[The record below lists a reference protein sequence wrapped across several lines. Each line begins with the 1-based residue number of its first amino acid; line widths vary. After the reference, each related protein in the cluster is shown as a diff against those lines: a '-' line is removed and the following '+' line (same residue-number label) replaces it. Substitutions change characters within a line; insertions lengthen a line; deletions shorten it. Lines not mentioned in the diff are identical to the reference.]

1 MIPFQPRKLV
11 MALAAV
17 LPSVAAVSA
26 FAQEATAPVVASSAP
41 ATTAP
46 ATPGTPAESAASAE
60 STKAAAATNVRNL
73 SETRVTAKRLD
84 AARNGLSPDTGS
96 SVYKFDTDD
105 IARLP
110 MGDATPLNQVLLQAP
125 GVVQDSYGQL
135 HVRGDHSN
143 LQYRINGVI
152 VPEPISGFGQMLDTR
167 FANQINVLTGALPAQ
182 YGYRT
187 AGIVDITTKGAS
199 TDEDGEP
206 KAFGGEIG
214 TVLGSNATHEV
225 NAQIQ
230 GTKDRFSYYLSGVF
244 TENNLGIENPTG
256 NRNATHDHTTQNKSF
271 GMLSYLLDNDSRV
284 SFMFGTSNSRFQIP
298 TRTGLAPKFTLGGVV
313 PPASEALNANQR
325 EKTDF
330 QILTYQQ
337 KVSPK
342 LDYQVSLFRRA
353 SRIDYM
359 PDPIGDLVYNGVA
372 ADITRRNEAY
382 GAQGDASYKLND
394 KHTLR
399 AGVFVQRERYVADN
413 TASVFAADSTGAQ
426 TSTTPFTI
434 VDNHSGSG
442 TTMGVYLQDEWKP
455 TDKLTVN
462 YGARYDRV
470 NTIVSEQQLSP
481 RLGLTYDLTPRTRVH
496 AGYARYFTPPPTE
509 KFDTT
514 SVQAFAGTT
523 NALPSDANTAVKSER
538 SNYFDVGVSH
548 QLTPHLTLGLDAY
561 YRDVRHLQDEGQF
574 GNALLYSAFNY
585 ERGRIYGLEG
595 SANYRNGNFGA
606 YLNLA
611 VSRAQG
617 KGIETGQFNFDA
629 DRLAY
634 INNHWVNLDHDQR
647 LTASA
652 GVSYRYSGTTYTSDV
667 LFGTG
672 LRNGFANTDHLPAY
686 WQMNVGA
693 ARDFN
698 LPTLGKFK
706 TRLTVLNIFDRSYQ
720 LRDGTGI
727 GVGAPQFAPRRTF
740 LLSVSKPF

>member
-11 MALAAV
+11 TALAAV
-17 LPSVAAVSA
+17 LPSIASVSA
-26 FAQEATAPVVASSAP
+26 LAQEAATPASP
-41 ATTAP
+41 P
-46 ATPGTPAESAASAE
+46 ATPTTMAPAAQP
-60 STKAAAATNVRNL
+60 KPAATNVRDL

-84 AARNGLSPDTGS
+84 AARNALSPDTGS

-110 MGDATPLNQVLLQAP
+110 LGDATPLNQVLLQAP

-143 LQYRINGVI
+143 LQYRINGVV

-244 TENNLGIENPTG
+244 AENNLGIENPTG

-284 SFMFGTSNSRFQIP
+284 SFMFGTSNGRFQIP
-298 TRTGLAPKFTLGGVV
+298 TRPGLTPQFTLDGAA

-342 LDYQVSLFRRA
+342 LDYQVSVFRRA

-382 GAQGDASYKLND
+382 GVQGDASYKLTD

-413 TASVFAADSTGAQ
+413 TASVFAADSSGAQ

-434 VDNHSGSG
+434 VDNHSGNG
-442 TTMGVYLQDEWKP
+442 TTLGVYLQDEWKP

-481 RLGLTYDLTPRTRVH
+481 RLGVTYDLTPRTRVH

-538 SNYFDVGVSH
+538 SNYFDLGVSH

-617 KGIETGQFNFDA
+617 KGIETGQFNFGA
-629 DRLAY
+629 DELAY

-672 LRNGFANTDHLPAY
+672 LRNGFANTEHLPAY

>member
-11 MALAAV
+11 TALAAV
-17 LPSVAAVSA
+17 LPSIASVSA
-26 FAQEATAPVVASSAP
+26 LAQEAATPASP
-41 ATTAP
+41 P
-46 ATPGTPAESAASAE
+46 ATPTTMAPAAQP
-60 STKAAAATNVRNL
+60 KPAATNVRDL

-84 AARNGLSPDTGS
+84 AARNALSPDTGS

-110 MGDATPLNQVLLQAP
+110 LGDATPLNQVLLQAP

-244 TENNLGIENPTG
+244 AENNLGIENPTG

-284 SFMFGTSNSRFQIP
+284 SFMFGTSNGRFQIP
-298 TRTGLAPKFTLGGVV
+298 TRPGLTPQFTLDGAV

-342 LDYQVSLFRRA
+342 LDYQVSVFRRA

-372 ADITRRNEAY
+372 ANIMRRNEAY
-382 GAQGDASYKLND
+382 GVQGDASYKLTD

-413 TASVFAADSTGAQ
+413 TASVFAADSSGAQ

-538 SNYFDVGVSH
+538 SNYFDLGVSH

-617 KGIETGQFNFDA
+617 KGIETGQFNFGA
-629 DRLAY
+629 DELAY

-672 LRNGFANTDHLPAY
+672 LRNGFANTEHLPAY

>member
-1 MIPFQPRKLV
+1 MIPFQPAKLV

-17 LPSVAAVSA
+17 LPPFAAASA
-26 FAQEATAPVVASSAP
+26 FAQEAAAP
-41 ATTAP
+41 AANA
-46 ATPGTPAESAASAE
+46 ATPAGS
-60 STKAAAATNVRNL
+60 VRDL
-73 SETRVTAKRLD
+73 SETRVSAKRLD
-84 AARNGLSPDTGS
+84 AARNALSPDTGS

-110 MGDATPLNQVLLQAP
+110 LGDATPLNQVLLQAP

-152 VPEPISGFGQMLDTR
+152 IPEPISGFGQMLDTR

-187 AGIVDITTKGAS
+187 AGIVDITTKGAAS
-199 TDEDGEP
+199 DEDGEP

-225 NAQIQ
+225 HAQIQ

-244 TENNLGIENPTG
+244 LENNLGIENPTG

-284 SFMFGTSNSRFQIP
+284 SFMFGTSNGRFQIP
-298 TRTGLAPKFTLGGVV
+298 TRPGLAPQFTLDGAV

-337 KVSPK
+337 KVSSK
-342 LDYQVSLFRRA
+342 LDYQVSVFRRA

-372 ADITRRNEAY
+372 ANITRRNEAY
-382 GAQGDASYKLND
+382 GVQGDASYKLGD

-399 AGVFVQRERYVADN
+399 FGVFAQRERYVADN
-413 TASVFAADSTGAQ
+413 TASVFPADDTGAQ

-462 YGARYDRV
+462 YGARYDHV

-514 SVQAFAGTT
+514 SVKAFSGTT

-538 SNYFDVGVSH
+538 SNYFDIGVSH
-548 QLTPHLTLGLDAY
+548 QVTPHLTLGLDAY

-574 GNALLYSAFNY
+574 GNALLYSAFNF

-606 YLNLA
+606 YLNVA

-629 DRLAY
+629 EELAY

-652 GVSYRYSGTTYTSDV
+652 GVSYLYAGTTYMTDV

-672 LRNGFANTDHLPAY
+672 LRNGFANTDRLPAY

-698 LPTLGKFK
+698 LPMLGKFK
-706 TRLTVLNIFDRSYQ
+706 TRLTVLNVFDRSYQ

>member
-1 MIPFQPRKLV
+1 M
-11 MALAAV
+11 
-17 LPSVAAVSA
+17 
-26 FAQEATAPVVASSAP
+26 
-41 ATTAP
+41 
-46 ATPGTPAESAASAE
+46 
-60 STKAAAATNVRNL
+60 
-73 SETRVTAKRLD
+73 
-84 AARNGLSPDTGS
+84 
-96 SVYKFDTDD
+96 
-105 IARLP
+105 
-110 MGDATPLNQVLLQAP
+110 
-125 GVVQDSYGQL
+125 VQDSYGQL

-244 TENNLGIENPTG
+244 AENNLGIENPTG

-284 SFMFGTSNSRFQIP
+284 SFMFGTSNGRFQIP
-298 TRTGLAPKFTLGGVV
+298 TRPGLTPQFTLDGAV

-342 LDYQVSLFRRA
+342 LDYQVSVFRRA

-372 ADITRRNEAY
+372 ADVTRRNEAY
-382 GAQGDASYKLND
+382 GVQGDASYKLTD

-413 TASVFAADSTGAQ
+413 TASVFAADSSGAQ

-434 VDNHSGSG
+434 VDNHSGNG
-442 TTMGVYLQDEWKP
+442 TTLGVYLQDEWKP

-538 SNYFDVGVSH
+538 SNYFDLGVSH
-548 QLTPHLTLGLDAY
+548 QLTSHLTLGLDAY

-617 KGIETGQFNFDA
+617 KGIETGQFNFGA
-629 DRLAY
+629 DELAY

-672 LRNGFANTDHLPAY
+672 LRNGFANTEHLPAY

>member
-26 FAQEATAPVVASSAP
+26 FAQEATTP
-41 ATTAP
+41 ATTTTSPAP
-46 ATPGTPAESAASAE
+46 
-60 STKAAAATNVRNL
+60 ATNVRDL

-110 MGDATPLNQVLLQAP
+110 LGDATPLNQVLLQAP

-152 VPEPISGFGQMLDTR
+152 IPEPISGFGQMLDTR

-187 AGIVDITTKGAS
+187 AGVVDITTKGAAS
-199 TDEDGEP
+199 DEDGEP
-206 KAFGGEIG
+206 KAISGEIG

-230 GTKDRFSYYLSGVF
+230 GQKDRFSYYLSGVF
-244 TENNLGIENPTG
+244 AENNLGIENPTG

-298 TRTGLAPKFTLGGVV
+298 TRPGLQPQFTLDGAV

-342 LDYQVSLFRRA
+342 LDYQVSVFRRA
-353 SRIDYM
+353 SRIDYT

-382 GAQGDASYKLND
+382 GLQGDASYKLTD

-399 AGVFVQRERYVADN
+399 AGVFVQRERFVADN
-413 TASVFAADSTGAQ
+413 TSSVFPADSTGAQ
-426 TSTTPFTI
+426 TSGTPFTI
-434 VDNHSGSG
+434 VDNHSGNG
-442 TTMGVYLQDEWKP
+442 TTLGVYLQDEWKP

-462 YGARYDRV
+462 YGARYDHV

-481 RLGLTYDLTPRTRVH
+481 RLGVTYDLTPRTRVH

-538 SNYFDVGVSH
+538 SNYFDLGVSH

-606 YLNLA
+606 YLNMA

-617 KGIETGQFNFDA
+617 KGIETGQFNFGA
-629 DRLAY
+629 DELAY
-634 INNHWVNLDHDQR
+634 INSHWVNLDHDQR

-652 GVSYRYSGTTYTSDV
+652 GVSYKYWGTTWMADA

-672 LRNGFANTDHLPAY
+672 LRNGFANTNHLPAY
-686 WQMNVGA
+686 WQANLGA

-698 LPTLGKFK
+698 VPMLGKFK

>member
-17 LPSVAAVSA
+17 LPSVASVSA
-26 FAQEATAPVVASSAP
+26 LAQEATTPAPTP

-46 ATPGTPAESAASAE
+46 AAQAKP
-60 STKAAAATNVRNL
+60 AAANVRDL

-84 AARNGLSPDTGS
+84 AARNALSPDTGS

-110 MGDATPLNQVLLQAP
+110 LGDATPLNQVLLQAP

-244 TENNLGIENPTG
+244 AENNLGIENPTG

-284 SFMFGTSNSRFQIP
+284 SFMFGTSNGRFQIP
-298 TRTGLAPKFTLGGVV
+298 TRPGLTPQFTLDGAV

-342 LDYQVSLFRRA
+342 LDYQVSVFRRA

-382 GAQGDASYKLND
+382 GVQGDASYKLTD

-413 TASVFAADSTGAQ
+413 TASVFAADGSGAQ

-481 RLGLTYDLTPRTRVH
+481 RLGVTYDLTPRTRVH

-538 SNYFDVGVSH
+538 SNYFDLGVSH

-629 DRLAY
+629 GELAY

-652 GVSYRYSGTTYTSDV
+652 GVSYRYAGTTYTSDV

-672 LRNGFANTDHLPAY
+672 LRNGFANTEHLPAY

>member
-17 LPSVAAVSA
+17 LPSVASVSA
-26 FAQEATAPVVASSAP
+26 LAQEATPP
-41 ATTAP
+41 AATPSTPTTTAP
-46 ATPGTPAESAASAE
+46 AT
-60 STKAAAATNVRNL
+60 NVRDL

-84 AARNGLSPDTGS
+84 AARNALSPDTGS

-110 MGDATPLNQVLLQAP
+110 LGDATPLNQVLLQAP

-199 TDEDGEP
+199 ADEDGEP

-244 TENNLGIENPTG
+244 LENNLGIENPTG

-284 SFMFGTSNSRFQIP
+284 SFMFGTSNGRFQIP
-298 TRTGLAPKFTLGGVV
+298 TRPGLTPQFTLDGAV

-342 LDYQVSLFRRA
+342 LDYQVSVFRRA

-382 GAQGDASYKLND
+382 GLQGDASYKLTD

-399 AGVFVQRERYVADN
+399 AGVFVQRERYVANN
-413 TASVFAADSTGAQ
+413 TASVFAADDSGAQ

-442 TTMGVYLQDEWKP
+442 TTLGVYLQDEWKP

-538 SNYFDVGVSH
+538 SNYFDLGISH
-548 QLTPHLTLGLDAY
+548 QLTSHLTLGLDAY

-629 DRLAY
+629 DELAY

-672 LRNGFANTDHLPAY
+672 LRNGFANTEHLPAY

>member
-11 MALAAV
+11 TALAAV
-17 LPSVAAVSA
+17 LPSIASVSA
-26 FAQEATAPVVASSAP
+26 LAQEAATPASP
-41 ATTAP
+41 P
-46 ATPGTPAESAASAE
+46 ATPTTMAPAAQP
-60 STKAAAATNVRNL
+60 KPAATNVRDL

-84 AARNGLSPDTGS
+84 AARNALSPDTGS

-110 MGDATPLNQVLLQAP
+110 LGDATPLNQVLLQAP

-244 TENNLGIENPTG
+244 AENNLGIENPTG

-284 SFMFGTSNSRFQIP
+284 SFMFGTSNGRFQIP
-298 TRTGLAPKFTLGGVV
+298 TRPGLTPQFTLDGAV

-342 LDYQVSLFRRA
+342 LDYQVSVFRRA

-372 ADITRRNEAY
+372 ADITRRNEAH
-382 GAQGDASYKLND
+382 GVQGDASYKLTD

-413 TASVFAADSTGAQ
+413 TASVFAADSSGAQ

-538 SNYFDVGVSH
+538 SNYFDLGVSH

-617 KGIETGQFNFDA
+617 KGIETGQFNFGA
-629 DRLAY
+629 DELAY

-672 LRNGFANTDHLPAY
+672 LRNGFANTEHLPAY

>member
-17 LPSVAAVSA
+17 LPSVASVSA
-26 FAQEATAPVVASSAP
+26 LAQEATPPAATPSAP

-46 ATPGTPAESAASAE
+46 AT
-60 STKAAAATNVRNL
+60 NVRDL

-84 AARNGLSPDTGS
+84 AARNALSPDTGS

-105 IARLP
+105 IARMPL
-110 MGDATPLNQVLLQAP
+110 GDATPLNQVLLQAP

-244 TENNLGIENPTG
+244 AENNLGIENPTG

-284 SFMFGTSNSRFQIP
+284 SFMFGTSNGRFQIP
-298 TRTGLAPKFTLGGVV
+298 TRPGLTPQFTLDGAV

-342 LDYQVSLFRRA
+342 LDYQVSVFRRA

-382 GAQGDASYKLND
+382 GVQGDASYKLTD
-394 KHTLR
+394 RHTLR

-413 TASVFAADSTGAQ
+413 TASVFAADSSGAQ
-426 TSTTPFTI
+426 TSTTPFAI

-481 RLGLTYDLTPRTRVH
+481 RLGVTYDLTPRTRVH

-538 SNYFDVGVSH
+538 SNYFDLGVSH

-629 DRLAY
+629 EELAY

-672 LRNGFANTDHLPAY
+672 LRNGFANTEHLPAY

>member
-11 MALAAV
+11 MVLAAV
-17 LPSVAAVSA
+17 LPSVASVSA
-26 FAQEATAPVVASSAP
+26 LAQQATTPASTSATP
-41 ATTAP
+41 TTTAP
-46 ATPGTPAESAASAE
+46 AAQPKP
-60 STKAAAATNVRNL
+60 AATNVRDL

-84 AARNGLSPDTGS
+84 AARNALSPDTGS

-110 MGDATPLNQVLLQAP
+110 LGDATPLNQVLLQAP

-244 TENNLGIENPTG
+244 AENNLGIENPTG

-284 SFMFGTSNSRFQIP
+284 SFMFGTSNGRFQIP
-298 TRTGLAPKFTLGGVV
+298 TRPGLTPQFTLDGAV
-313 PPASEALNANQR
+313 PSASEALNANQR

-342 LDYQVSLFRRA
+342 LDYQVSVFRRA

-382 GAQGDASYKLND
+382 GVQGDASYRLTD

-538 SNYFDVGVSH
+538 SNYFDLGVSH

-629 DRLAY
+629 DELAY

-672 LRNGFANTDHLPAY
+672 LRNGFANTEHLPAY

>member
-11 MALAAV
+11 TALAAV
-17 LPSVAAVSA
+17 LPSIASVSA
-26 FAQEATAPVVASSAP
+26 LAQEAATPASTPATPATMAP
-41 ATTAP
+41 ATQP
-46 ATPGTPAESAASAE
+46 KP
-60 STKAAAATNVRNL
+60 AATNVRDL

-84 AARNGLSPDTGS
+84 AARNALSPDTGS

-105 IARLP
+105 IARMPL
-110 MGDATPLNQVLLQAP
+110 GDATPLNQVLLQAP

-244 TENNLGIENPTG
+244 AENNLGIENPTG

-284 SFMFGTSNSRFQIP
+284 SFMFGTSNGRFQIP
-298 TRTGLAPKFTLGGVV
+298 TRPGLTPQFTLDGAV

-342 LDYQVSLFRRA
+342 LDYQVSVFRRA

-382 GAQGDASYKLND
+382 GVQGDASYKLTD

-413 TASVFAADSTGAQ
+413 TASVFAADSSGAQ

-538 SNYFDVGVSH
+538 SNYFDLGVSH

-617 KGIETGQFNFDA
+617 KGIETGQFNFGA
-629 DRLAY
+629 DELAY

-672 LRNGFANTDHLPAY
+672 LRNGFANTEHLPAY

>member
-11 MALAAV
+11 TALAAV
-17 LPSVAAVSA
+17 LPSIASVSA
-26 FAQEATAPVVASSAP
+26 LAQEAATPASP
-41 ATTAP
+41 P
-46 ATPGTPAESAASAE
+46 ATPTTMAPAAQP
-60 STKAAAATNVRNL
+60 KPAATNVRDL

-84 AARNGLSPDTGS
+84 AARNALSPDTGS

-110 MGDATPLNQVLLQAP
+110 LGDATPLNQVLLQAP

-244 TENNLGIENPTG
+244 AENNLGIENPTG

-284 SFMFGTSNSRFQIP
+284 SFMFGTSNGRFQIP
-298 TRTGLAPKFTLGGVV
+298 TRPGLTPQFTLDGAV

-342 LDYQVSLFRRA
+342 LDYQVSVFRRA

-382 GAQGDASYKLND
+382 GVQGDASYKLTD

-413 TASVFAADSTGAQ
+413 TANVFAADSSGAQ

-434 VDNHSGSG
+434 VDNHSGNG
-442 TTMGVYLQDEWKP
+442 TTLGVYLQDEWKP

-481 RLGLTYDLTPRTRVH
+481 RLGVTYDLTSRTRVH

-538 SNYFDVGVSH
+538 SNYFDLGVSH

-617 KGIETGQFNFDA
+617 KGIETGQFNFGA
-629 DRLAY
+629 DELAY

-672 LRNGFANTDHLPAY
+672 LRNGFANTEHLPAY

>member
-17 LPSVAAVSA
+17 LPSIASVSA
-26 FAQEATAPVVASSAP
+26 LAQEATTP

-46 ATPGTPAESAASAE
+46 AAQPKP
-60 STKAAAATNVRNL
+60 AATNVRDL

-84 AARNGLSPDTGS
+84 AARNALSPDTGS

-110 MGDATPLNQVLLQAP
+110 LGDATPLNQVLLQAP

-244 TENNLGIENPTG
+244 LENNLGIENPTG

-284 SFMFGTSNSRFQIP
+284 SFMFGTSNGRFQIP
-298 TRTGLAPKFTLGGVV
+298 TRPGLTPKFTLDGAV
-313 PPASEALNANQR
+313 PRASEALNANQR

-342 LDYQVSLFRRA
+342 LDYQVSVFRRV

-359 PDPIGDLVYNGVA
+359 PDPIGDLVYNGLA
-372 ADITRRNEAY
+372 ADIMRRNEAY
-382 GAQGDASYKLND
+382 GLQGDASYKLTD

-399 AGVFVQRERYVADN
+399 AGVFVQRERYVANN
-413 TASVFAADSTGAQ
+413 TASVFSADDSGAQ

-455 TDKLTVN
+455 TEKLTVN

-538 SNYFDVGVSH
+538 SNYFDLGISH

-629 DRLAY
+629 EELAY

-672 LRNGFANTDHLPAY
+672 LRNGFANTEHLPAY

>member
-11 MALAAV
+11 VALAAV

-26 FAQEATAPVVASSAP
+26 FAQEAAAPTNA
-41 ATTAP
+41 ATSTSTSTAP
-46 ATPGTPAESAASAE
+46 AT
-60 STKAAAATNVRNL
+60 NVRDL

-110 MGDATPLNQVLLQAP
+110 LGDATPLNQVLLQAP
-125 GVVQDSYGQL
+125 GVAQDSFGQL
-135 HVRGDHSN
+135 HVRGDHAN

-187 AGIVDITTKGAS
+187 AGIVDITTKGAAS
-199 TDEDGEP
+199 DEEGEP
-206 KAFGGEIG
+206 KAVSGEIG

-225 NAQIQ
+225 NLQLQ
-230 GTKDRFSYYLSGVF
+230 GQKDRFSYYLSGVF
-244 TENNLGIENPTG
+244 AENNLGIENPTG

-271 GMLSYLLDNDSRV
+271 GMLSYLLNNDSRV
-284 SFMFGTSNSRFQIP
+284 SFMFGTSNGRFQIP
-298 TRTGLAPKFTLGGVV
+298 TRPGLQPQFTLDGAV

-382 GAQGDASYKLND
+382 GLQGDASYKLND

-399 AGVFVQRERYVADN
+399 AGVFVQRERFVADN
-413 TASVFAADSTGAQ
+413 TSSVFPADGTGAQ
-426 TSTTPFTI
+426 TSGTPFTI

-442 TTMGVYLQDEWKP
+442 TTLGVYLQDEWKP
-455 TDKLTVN
+455 TDKLTIN
-462 YGARYDRV
+462 YGARYDHV
-470 NTIVSEQQLSP
+470 NTVVSEQQLSP
-481 RLGLTYDLTPRTRVH
+481 RLGLTYDLTSRTRVH
-496 AGYARYFTPPPTE
+496 AGYARYFTPPATE
-509 KFDTT
+509 KFDET
-514 SVQAFAGTT
+514 SVAAFLGTT

-538 SNYFDVGVSH
+538 SNYFDLGVSH

-574 GNALLYSAFNY
+574 GNALLFSTFNY
-585 ERGRIYGLEG
+585 QRGRIYGLEG
-595 SANYRNGNFGA
+595 SANYREGNFGA
-606 YLNLA
+606 YLNVGVA
-611 VSRAQG
+611 RAQG
-617 KGIETGQFNFDA
+617 KGIETGQFHFGD
-629 DRLAY
+629 DEIAY
-634 INNHWVNLDHDQR
+634 INSHWVNLDHDQT

-652 GVSYRYSGTTYTSDV
+652 GVSYKYSGTTYMADA
-667 LFGTG
+667 LFGSG
-672 LRNGFANTDHLPAY
+672 LRSGFANTDHLSSY
-686 WQMNVGA
+686 WQLNLGA
-693 ARDFN
+693 AHDFN
-698 LPTLGKFK
+698 LPMVGKFK
-706 TRLTVLNIFDRSYQ
+706 TRLSVLNVFDRSYE

>member
-17 LPSVAAVSA
+17 LPSVASVSA
-26 FAQEATAPVVASSAP
+26 LAQEATPPAATPSTP

-46 ATPGTPAESAASAE
+46 AT
-60 STKAAAATNVRNL
+60 NVRDL

-84 AARNGLSPDTGS
+84 AARNALSPDTGS

-110 MGDATPLNQVLLQAP
+110 LGDATPLNQVLLQAP

-199 TDEDGEP
+199 ADEDGEP

-244 TENNLGIENPTG
+244 LENNLGIENPTG

-284 SFMFGTSNSRFQIP
+284 SFMFGTSNGRFQIP
-298 TRTGLAPKFTLGGVV
+298 TRPGLTPQFTLDGAV

-342 LDYQVSLFRRA
+342 LDYQVSVFRRA

-382 GAQGDASYKLND
+382 GLQGDASYKLTD

-399 AGVFVQRERYVADN
+399 AGVFVQRERYVANN
-413 TASVFAADSTGAQ
+413 TSSVFAADDSGAQ

-442 TTMGVYLQDEWKP
+442 TTLGVYLQDEWKP

-509 KFDTT
+509 KFDST

-538 SNYFDVGVSH
+538 SNYFDLGISH

-617 KGIETGQFNFDA
+617 KGIETGQFNFGA
-629 DRLAY
+629 DELAY

-672 LRNGFANTDHLPAY
+672 LRNGFVNSDHLPAY

-698 LPTLGKFK
+698 VPTLGKFK

>member
-1 MIPFQPRKLV
+1 MIPFQPVKLV

-17 LPSVAAVSA
+17 LPPFAAASA
-26 FAQEATAPVVASSAP
+26 FAQEAASP
-41 ATTAP
+41 AANA
-46 ATPGTPAESAASAE
+46 ATPAGS
-60 STKAAAATNVRNL
+60 VRDL
-73 SETRVTAKRLD
+73 SETRVSAKRLD
-84 AARNGLSPDTGS
+84 AARNALSPDTGS

-110 MGDATPLNQVLLQAP
+110 LGDATPLNQVLLQAP

-152 VPEPISGFGQMLDTR
+152 IPEPISGFGQMLDTR

-187 AGIVDITTKGAS
+187 AGIVDITTKGAAS
-199 TDEDGEP
+199 DEDGEP

-244 TENNLGIENPTG
+244 LENNLGIENPTG

-284 SFMFGTSNSRFQIP
+284 SFMFGTSNGRFQIP
-298 TRTGLAPKFTLGGVV
+298 TRPGLAPQFTLDGAV

-337 KVSPK
+337 KVSSK
-342 LDYQVSLFRRA
+342 LDYQVSVFRRA

-372 ADITRRNEAY
+372 ANITRRNEAY
-382 GAQGDASYKLND
+382 GVQGDASYKLGD

-399 AGVFVQRERYVADN
+399 FGVFAQRERYVADN
-413 TASVFAADSTGAQ
+413 TASVFPADDTGAQ

-462 YGARYDRV
+462 YGARYDHV

-538 SNYFDVGVSH
+538 SNYFDIGVSH
-548 QLTPHLTLGLDAY
+548 QVTPHLTLGLDAY

-574 GNALLYSAFNY
+574 GNALLYSAFNF
-585 ERGRIYGLEG
+585 ERGRIYGVEG

-606 YLNLA
+606 YLNVA

-629 DRLAY
+629 EELAY

-652 GVSYRYSGTTYTSDV
+652 GVSYLYAGTTYMTDV

-672 LRNGFANTDHLPAY
+672 LRNGFANTDRLPAY

-698 LPTLGKFK
+698 LPMLGKFK
-706 TRLTVLNIFDRSYQ
+706 TRLTVLNVFDRSYQ

>member
-26 FAQEATAPVVASSAP
+26 FAQEAATPAPAPAAP

-46 ATPGTPAESAASAE
+46 ASQAKPAAP
-60 STKAAAATNVRNL
+60 NVRDL

-96 SVYKFDTDD
+96 SVYKFDTED

-199 TDEDGEP
+199 TNEDGEP

-284 SFMFGTSNSRFQIP
+284 SFMFGSSNGRFQIP
-298 TRTGLAPKFTLGGVV
+298 TRPGLEPKFTLGGVV

-342 LDYQVSLFRRA
+342 LDYQVSLFRRS

-359 PDPIGDLVYNGVA
+359 PDPVGDLVYNGVA

-382 GAQGDASYKLND
+382 GVQGDASYKLND

-399 AGVFVQRERYVADN
+399 AGVFAQRERYVANN
-413 TASVFAADSTGAQ
+413 TASVFAADDTGAQ

-462 YGARYDRV
+462 YGARYDHV

-538 SNYFDVGVSH
+538 SNYFDLGVSH

-585 ERGRIYGLEG
+585 QRGRIYGLEG

-606 YLNLA
+606 YLNVA

-617 KGIETGQFNFDA
+617 KGIETGQFNFGA
-629 DRLAY
+629 DELAY
-634 INNHWVNLDHDQR
+634 INSHWVNLDHDQR

-652 GVSYRYSGTTYTSDV
+652 GASYLYSGTTYTTDV

>member
-17 LPSVAAVSA
+17 LPSVASVSA
-26 FAQEATAPVVASSAP
+26 LAQEATPPAATPSTP

-46 ATPGTPAESAASAE
+46 AT
-60 STKAAAATNVRNL
+60 NVRDL

-84 AARNGLSPDTGS
+84 AARNALSPDTGS

-110 MGDATPLNQVLLQAP
+110 LGDATPLNQVLLQAP

-199 TDEDGEP
+199 ADEDGEP

-244 TENNLGIENPTG
+244 LENNLGIENPTG

-284 SFMFGTSNSRFQIP
+284 SFMFGTSNGRFQIP
-298 TRTGLAPKFTLGGVV
+298 TRPGLTPQFTLDGAVA
-313 PPASEALNANQR
+313 PASEALNANQR

-342 LDYQVSLFRRA
+342 LDYQVSVFRRA

-382 GAQGDASYKLND
+382 GLQGDASYKLTD

-399 AGVFVQRERYVADN
+399 AGVFVQRERYVANN
-413 TASVFAADSTGAQ
+413 TSSVFAADDSGAQ

-442 TTMGVYLQDEWKP
+442 TTLGVYLQDEWKP

-538 SNYFDVGVSH
+538 SNYFDLGISH
-548 QLTPHLTLGLDAY
+548 QLTPRLTLSLDAY

-629 DRLAY
+629 DELAY

-652 GVSYRYSGTTYTSDV
+652 GVSYRYAGTTYTSDV

-672 LRNGFANTDHLPAY
+672 LRNGFANTEHLPAY

-698 LPTLGKFK
+698 VPTLGKFK

>member
-1 MIPFQPRKLV
+1 MIPFQPVKLV

-17 LPSVAAVSA
+17 LPPFAAASA
-26 FAQEATAPVVASSAP
+26 FAQEAASP
-41 ATTAP
+41 AANA
-46 ATPGTPAESAASAE
+46 ATPAANAATPAGS
-60 STKAAAATNVRNL
+60 VRDL
-73 SETRVTAKRLD
+73 SETRVSAKRLD
-84 AARNGLSPDTGS
+84 AARNALSPDTGS

-110 MGDATPLNQVLLQAP
+110 LGDATPLNQVLLQAP

-152 VPEPISGFGQMLDTR
+152 IPEPISGFGQMLDTR

-187 AGIVDITTKGAS
+187 AGIVDITTKGAAS
-199 TDEDGEP
+199 DEDGEP

-244 TENNLGIENPTG
+244 LENNLGIENPTG

-284 SFMFGTSNSRFQIP
+284 SFMFGTSNGRFQIP
-298 TRTGLAPKFTLGGVV
+298 TRPGLAPQFTLDGAV

-337 KVSPK
+337 KVSSR
-342 LDYQVSLFRRA
+342 LDYQVSVFRRA

-372 ADITRRNEAY
+372 ANITRRNEAY
-382 GAQGDASYKLND
+382 GVQGDASYKLGD

-399 AGVFVQRERYVADN
+399 FGVFAQRERYVADN
-413 TASVFAADSTGAQ
+413 TASVFPADDTGAQ

-462 YGARYDRV
+462 YGARYDHV

-538 SNYFDVGVSH
+538 SNYFDIGVSH
-548 QLTPHLTLGLDAY
+548 QVTPHLTLGLDAY

-574 GNALLYSAFNY
+574 GNALLYSAFNF
-585 ERGRIYGLEG
+585 ERGRIYGVEG

-606 YLNLA
+606 YLNVA

-629 DRLAY
+629 EELAY

-652 GVSYRYSGTTYTSDV
+652 GVSYLYAGTTYMTDV

-672 LRNGFANTDHLPAY
+672 LRNGFANTDRLPAY

-698 LPTLGKFK
+698 LPMLGKFK
-706 TRLTVLNIFDRSYQ
+706 TRLTVLNVFDRSYQ

>member
-1 MIPFQPRKLV
+1 MIPFQPAKLV
-11 MALAAV
+11 VALAAV
-17 LPSVAAVSA
+17 LPSFASVSA
-26 FAQEATAPVVASSAP
+26 LAQEATAQTPPAKSPATNAAP
-41 ATTAP
+41 ATSAAP
-46 ATPGTPAESAASAE
+46 ATPAP
-60 STKAAAATNVRNL
+60 ATNVRDL

-110 MGDATPLNQVLLQAP
+110 LGDATPLNQVLLQAP
-125 GVVQDSYGQL
+125 GVVQDSFGAL

-199 TDEDGEP
+199 ADEDGEP

-225 NAQIQ
+225 NAQIH

-244 TENNLGIENPTG
+244 AENNLGIENPTG

-284 SFMFGTSNSRFQIP
+284 SFMFGSSNSRFQIP
-298 TRTGLAPKFTLGGVV
+298 TRPGLDPQFTLDGVV

-342 LDYQVSLFRRA
+342 LDYQVSVFRRA
-353 SRIDYM
+353 SRIDYT
-359 PDPIGDLVYNGVA
+359 PDPVGDLVYNGVA
-372 ADITRRNEAY
+372 ADLTRRNEAY
-382 GAQGDASYKLND
+382 GLQGDASYKLND

-399 AGVFVQRERYVADN
+399 AGVFVQRERFGTDN
-413 TASVFAADSTGAQ
+413 TSSVFPADDTGAQ
-426 TSTTPFTI
+426 TSGTPFTV
-434 VDNHSGSG
+434 VDNHSDTG

-455 TDKLTVN
+455 TDKLTIN
-462 YGARYDRV
+462 YGARYDHV

-481 RLGLTYDLTPRTRVH
+481 RVGLTYDLTPRTRVH

-509 KFDTT
+509 KFDST
-514 SVQAFAGTT
+514 SVASFLGTT

-538 SNYFDVGVSH
+538 SNYFDLGVSH
-548 QLTPHLTLGLDAY
+548 QLTPHLTVGLDAY

-606 YLNLA
+606 YLNVA

-629 DRLAY
+629 DELAY
-634 INNHWVNLDHDQR
+634 TNSHWVNLDHDQR

-652 GVSYRYSGTTYTSDV
+652 GVSYKYWGTTWMADA
-667 LFGTG
+667 LFGSG
-672 LRNGFANTDHLPAY
+672 LRSGFANSDHLAAY
-686 WQMNVGA
+686 WQMNLGA
-693 ARDFN
+693 ARDFS
-698 LPTLGKFK
+698 LPMLGKFK
-706 TRLTVLNIFDRSYQ
+706 TRLTVLNIFDRSYE

>member
-17 LPSVAAVSA
+17 LPSVASVSA
-26 FAQEATAPVVASSAP
+26 LAQQATTPAPTPATP

-46 ATPGTPAESAASAE
+46 AAQAKP
-60 STKAAAATNVRNL
+60 AAANVRDL

-84 AARNGLSPDTGS
+84 AARNALSPDTGS

-105 IARLP
+105 IARMPL
-110 MGDATPLNQVLLQAP
+110 GDATPLNQVLLQAP

-244 TENNLGIENPTG
+244 AENNLGIENPTG

-284 SFMFGTSNSRFQIP
+284 SFMFGTSNGRFQIP
-298 TRTGLAPKFTLGGVV
+298 TRPGLTPQFTLDGAV

-342 LDYQVSLFRRA
+342 LDYQVSVFRRA

-382 GAQGDASYKLND
+382 GVQGDASYKLTD

-413 TASVFAADSTGAQ
+413 TASVFAADSSGAQ

-538 SNYFDVGVSH
+538 SNYFDLGVSH

-629 DRLAY
+629 DELAY

-652 GVSYRYSGTTYTSDV
+652 GVSYRYAGTTYTSDV

-672 LRNGFANTDHLPAY
+672 LRNGFANTEHLPAY

>member
-11 MALAAV
+11 TALAAV
-17 LPSVAAVSA
+17 LPSIASVSA
-26 FAQEATAPVVASSAP
+26 LAQEAATPASP
-41 ATTAP
+41 P
-46 ATPGTPAESAASAE
+46 ATPTTMAPAAQP
-60 STKAAAATNVRNL
+60 KPAATNVRDL

-84 AARNGLSPDTGS
+84 AARNALSPDTGS

-110 MGDATPLNQVLLQAP
+110 LGDATPLNQVLLQAP

-244 TENNLGIENPTG
+244 AENNLGIENPTG

-284 SFMFGTSNSRFQIP
+284 SFMFGTSNGRFQIP
-298 TRTGLAPKFTLGGVV
+298 TRPGLTPQFTLDGAV

-342 LDYQVSLFRRA
+342 LDYQVSVFRRA

-382 GAQGDASYKLND
+382 GVQGDASYKLTD

-413 TASVFAADSTGAQ
+413 TANVFAADSSGAQ

-434 VDNHSGSG
+434 VDNHSGNG
-442 TTMGVYLQDEWKP
+442 TTLGVYLQDEWKP

-481 RLGLTYDLTPRTRVH
+481 RLGVTYDLTPRTRVH

-538 SNYFDVGVSH
+538 SNYFDLGVSH
-548 QLTPHLTLGLDAY
+548 QLTSHLTLGLDAY

-617 KGIETGQFNFDA
+617 KGIETGQFNFGA
-629 DRLAY
+629 DELAY

-672 LRNGFANTDHLPAY
+672 LRNGFANTEHLPAY

>member
-17 LPSVAAVSA
+17 LPSVASVSA
-26 FAQEATAPVVASSAP
+26 LAQEATPPAATPSTT

-46 ATPGTPAESAASAE
+46 AT
-60 STKAAAATNVRNL
+60 NVRDL

-84 AARNGLSPDTGS
+84 AARNALSPDTGS

-110 MGDATPLNQVLLQAP
+110 LGDATPLNQVLLQAP

-199 TDEDGEP
+199 ADEDGEP

-244 TENNLGIENPTG
+244 LENNLGIENPTG

-284 SFMFGTSNSRFQIP
+284 SFMFGTSNGRFQIP
-298 TRTGLAPKFTLGGVV
+298 TRPGLTPQFTLDGAV

-342 LDYQVSLFRRA
+342 LDYQVSVFRRA

-382 GAQGDASYKLND
+382 GLQGDASYKLTD

-399 AGVFVQRERYVADN
+399 AGVFVQRERYVANN
-413 TASVFAADSTGAQ
+413 TASVFAADDSGAQ

-442 TTMGVYLQDEWKP
+442 TTLGVYLQDEWKP

-538 SNYFDVGVSH
+538 SNYFDLGISH

-617 KGIETGQFNFDA
+617 KGIETGQFNFGA
-629 DRLAY
+629 DELAY

>member
-17 LPSVAAVSA
+17 LPSVASVSA
-26 FAQEATAPVVASSAP
+26 LAQEATAPASTAPTP

-46 ATPGTPAESAASAE
+46 AAQPKPAA
-60 STKAAAATNVRNL
+60 TTNVRDL
-73 SETRVTAKRLD
+73 SETRVSAKRLD
-84 AARNGLSPDTGS
+84 AARNALSPDTGS

-110 MGDATPLNQVLLQAP
+110 LGDATPLNQVLLQAP

-244 TENNLGIENPTG
+244 AENNLGIENPTG

-284 SFMFGTSNSRFQIP
+284 SFMFGTSNGRFQIP
-298 TRTGLAPKFTLGGVV
+298 TRPGLTPQFTLDGAV

-342 LDYQVSLFRRA
+342 LDYQVSVFRRA

-372 ADITRRNEAY
+372 ADIMRRNEAY
-382 GAQGDASYKLND
+382 GVQGDASYKLTD

-399 AGVFVQRERYVADN
+399 AGVFVQRERYVAN
-413 TASVFAADSTGAQ
+413 NSASVFAADDSGAQ

-538 SNYFDVGVSH
+538 SNYFDLGISH

-629 DRLAY
+629 DELAY

-652 GVSYRYSGTTYTSDV
+652 GMSYRYSGTTYTSDV

-672 LRNGFANTDHLPAY
+672 LRNGFANTEHLPAY

-698 LPTLGKFK
+698 LPMLGKFK

-740 LLSVSKPF
+740 LLSLSKPF

>member
-17 LPSVAAVSA
+17 LPSVASVSA
-26 FAQEATAPVVASSAP
+26 LAQEATPPAATPSTP

-46 ATPGTPAESAASAE
+46 AT
-60 STKAAAATNVRNL
+60 NVRDL

-84 AARNGLSPDTGS
+84 AARNALSPDTGS

-110 MGDATPLNQVLLQAP
+110 LGDATPLNQVLLQAP

-199 TDEDGEP
+199 ADEDGEP

-244 TENNLGIENPTG
+244 LENNLGIENPTG

-284 SFMFGTSNSRFQIP
+284 SFMFGTSNGRFQIP
-298 TRTGLAPKFTLGGVV
+298 TRPGLTPQFTLDGAV

-342 LDYQVSLFRRA
+342 LDYQVSVFRRV

-382 GAQGDASYKLND
+382 GLQGDASYKLTD

-399 AGVFVQRERYVADN
+399 AGVFVQRERYVANN
-413 TASVFAADSTGAQ
+413 TSSVFAADDSGAQ

-442 TTMGVYLQDEWKP
+442 TTLGVYLQDEWKP

-538 SNYFDVGVSH
+538 SNYFDLGISH

-629 DRLAY
+629 DELAY

-652 GVSYRYSGTTYTSDV
+652 GVSYRYAGTTYTSDV

-672 LRNGFANTDHLPAY
+672 LRNGFANTEHLPAY

>member
-17 LPSVAAVSA
+17 LPSVTAVSA
-26 FAQEATAPVVASSAP
+26 FAQEAAAP
-41 ATTAP
+41 AATSTTSPAP
-46 ATPGTPAESAASAE
+46 
-60 STKAAAATNVRNL
+60 ATNVRDL

-152 VPEPISGFGQMLDTR
+152 IPEPISGFGQMLDTR

-187 AGIVDITTKGAS
+187 AGVVDITTKGAAS
-199 TDEDGEP
+199 DEEGEP
-206 KAFGGEIG
+206 KAISGEIG

-230 GTKDRFSYYLSGVF
+230 GQKDRFSYYLSGVF
-244 TENNLGIENPTG
+244 AENNLGIENPTG

-298 TRTGLAPKFTLGGVV
+298 TRPGLQPQFTLDGAV

-342 LDYQVSLFRRA
+342 LDYQVSVFRRA

-359 PDPIGDLVYNGVA
+359 PDPVGDLVYNGVA

-382 GAQGDASYKLND
+382 GLQGDAGYKLND

-413 TASVFAADSTGAQ
+413 TSSVFPADSTGAQ
-426 TSTTPFTI
+426 TSGTPFTI

-462 YGARYDRV
+462 YGARYDHV

-481 RLGLTYDLTPRTRVH
+481 RLGVTYDLTPRTRVH

-538 SNYFDVGVSH
+538 SNYFDLGVSH

-606 YLNLA
+606 YLNVA

-617 KGIETGQFNFDA
+617 KGIETGQFNFDETE
-629 DRLAY
+629 LAY
-634 INNHWVNLDHDQR
+634 INSHWVNLDHDQR

-652 GVSYRYSGTTYTSDV
+652 GVSYKYWGTTWMADA

-672 LRNGFANTDHLPAY
+672 LRNGFANSDHLPAY

-693 ARDFN
+693 ARDFS
-698 LPTLGKFK
+698 LPMVGKLK

>member
-1 MIPFQPRKLV
+1 MIPFQPRALV
-11 MALAAV
+11 LALAAA
-17 LPSVAAVSA
+17 LPSLAAVPA
-26 FAQEATAPVVASSAP
+26 LAQEAANP
-41 ATTAP
+41 
-46 ATPGTPAESAASAE
+46 
-60 STKAAAATNVRNL
+60 AAAAASSTSTAQATASNVRDL

-84 AARNGLSPDTGS
+84 AARNALSPDTGS
-96 SVYKFDTDD
+96 SVYRFDTDD

-110 MGDATPLNQVLLQAP
+110 LGDATPLNQVLLQAP
-125 GVVQDSYGQL
+125 GVVQDSFGQL
-135 HVRGDHSN
+135 HVRGDHAN

-152 VPEPISGFGQMLDTR
+152 IPEPISGFGQVLDTR

-187 AGIVDITTKGAS
+187 AGIVDIQTKGAA
-199 TDEDGEP
+199 TDEAGEP
-206 KAFGGEIG
+206 KAVSGEIG
-214 TVLGSNATHEV
+214 TVLGSRATHEV
-225 NAQIQ
+225 NAQLQ

-244 TENNLGIENPTG
+244 AENNLGIENPTG

-284 SFMFGTSNSRFQIP
+284 SFMFGTANSRFQIP
-298 TRTGLAPKFTLGGVV
+298 TRPGLQPQFTLDGVDA
-313 PPASEALNANQR
+313 PASEALNANQR

-342 LDYQVSLFRRA
+342 LDYQVSVFRRA
-353 SRIDYM
+353 SRIDYS
-359 PDPIGDLVYNGVA
+359 PDPVGDLVYNGVA
-372 ADITRRNEAY
+372 SDVSRRNEAY
-382 GAQGDASYKLND
+382 GVQGDASYKLND
-394 KHTLR
+394 RHTLR
-399 AGVFVQRERYVADN
+399 AGLFVQRERFAVDN
-413 TASVFAADSTGAQ
+413 ASTVFPADSTGAQ
-426 TSTTPFTI
+426 TSGTPFTVI
-434 VDNHSGSG
+434 DNSSGSG
-442 TTMGVYLQDEWKP
+442 TTLGAYLQDEWKP
-455 TDKLTVN
+455 TDRLTIN
-462 YGARYDRV
+462 YGARYDHV

-481 RLGLTYDLTPRTRVH
+481 RLGLTYDLTSRTRLH

-514 SVQAFAGTT
+514 TVQKFIGTT

-538 SNYFDVGVSH
+538 SNYFDLGISH

-574 GNALLYSAFNY
+574 GNALLFSAFNY
-585 ERGRIYGLEG
+585 ERGRIYGLEA
-595 SANYRNGNFGA
+595 SANYREGSFGA
-606 YLNLA
+606 YLNLG

-617 KGIETGQFNFDA
+617 KGIETGQFHFDDA
-629 DRLAY
+629 ELAY
-634 INNHWVNLDHDQR
+634 INSHWVNLDHDQR

-652 GVSYRYSGTTYTSDV
+652 GVSYKYWGTTWLADA
-667 LFGTG
+667 LFGSG

-686 WQMNVGA
+686 WQLNLGA

-698 LPTLGKFK
+698 LPLVGKLK
-706 TRLTVLNIFDRSYQ
+706 TRLTVLNVLDRSYA

>member
-17 LPSVAAVSA
+17 LPSVASVSA
-26 FAQEATAPVVASSAP
+26 LAQQATPPASTSATP

-46 ATPGTPAESAASAE
+46 AAQPKP
-60 STKAAAATNVRNL
+60 AATNVRDL

-84 AARNGLSPDTGS
+84 AARNALSPDTGS

-110 MGDATPLNQVLLQAP
+110 LGDATPLNQVLLQAP

-244 TENNLGIENPTG
+244 MENNLGIENPTG

-284 SFMFGTSNSRFQIP
+284 SFMFGTSNGRFQIP
-298 TRTGLAPKFTLGGVV
+298 TRPGLTPQFTLDGAV

-342 LDYQVSLFRRA
+342 LDYQVSVFRRA

-372 ADITRRNEAY
+372 ANIMRRNEAY
-382 GAQGDASYKLND
+382 GVQGDASYKLTD

-413 TASVFAADSTGAQ
+413 TASVFAADGSGAQ

-538 SNYFDVGVSH
+538 SNYFDLGVSH

-629 DRLAY
+629 DELAY

-672 LRNGFANTDHLPAY
+672 LRNGFANTEHLPAY

>member
-26 FAQEATAPVVASSAP
+26 FAQEANTPAAAPATP

-46 ATPGTPAESAASAE
+46 ATPAASAASAK
-60 STKAAAATNVRNL
+60 SVAAATNVRDL

-84 AARNGLSPDTGS
+84 AARNALSPDTGS

-152 VPEPISGFGQMLDTR
+152 IPEPISGFGQMLDTR

-187 AGIVDITTKGAS
+187 AGIVDITTKGAA
-199 TDEDGEP
+199 TDEDGQP

-230 GTKDRFSYYLSGVF
+230 GQKDRFSYYLSGVF
-244 TENNLGIENPTG
+244 MENNLGIENPTG

-284 SFMFGTSNSRFQIP
+284 SFMFGSSNSRFQIP
-298 TRTGLAPKFTLGGVV
+298 TRPGLTPQFTLDGAV

-342 LDYQVSLFRRA
+342 LDYQVSVFRRS
-353 SRIDYM
+353 SRIDYA

-372 ADITRRNEAY
+372 ADLTRRNEAY
-382 GAQGDASYKLND
+382 GLQGDASYKLND

-399 AGVFVQRERYVADN
+399 AGVFVQRERFGTDN
-413 TASVFAADSTGAQ
+413 TSSVFPTDSTGAQ
-426 TSTTPFTI
+426 ASGTPFTI
-434 VDNHSGSG
+434 VDNHSGTG

-462 YGARYDRV
+462 YGARYDHV

-481 RLGLTYDLTPRTRVH
+481 RLGVTYDLTPRTRVH

-509 KFDTT
+509 KFDST
-514 SVQAFAGTT
+514 SVQAFSGTT

-538 SNYFDVGVSH
+538 SNYFDLGISH
-548 QLTPHLTLGLDAY
+548 QVTPHLTLGLDAY

-617 KGIETGQFNFDA
+617 KGIETGQFNFGA
-629 DRLAY
+629 DELAY
-634 INNHWVNLDHDQR
+634 INSHWVNLDHDQR

-652 GVSYRYSGTTYTSDV
+652 GVSYLYSGTTYTSDV

-698 LPTLGKFK
+698 LPMLGKFK

>member
-11 MALAAV
+11 TALAAV
-17 LPSVAAVSA
+17 LPSIASVSA
-26 FAQEATAPVVASSAP
+26 LAQEATTPASTPPTS
-41 ATTAP
+41 TAP
-46 ATPGTPAESAASAE
+46 ATMAPA
-60 STKAAAATNVRNL
+60 TQPKPAATNVRDL

-84 AARNGLSPDTGS
+84 AARNALSPDTGS

-105 IARLP
+105 IARMPL
-110 MGDATPLNQVLLQAP
+110 GDATPLNQVLLQAP

-244 TENNLGIENPTG
+244 VENNLGIENPTG

-298 TRTGLAPKFTLGGVV
+298 TRPGLTPQFTLDGAV

-342 LDYQVSLFRRA
+342 LDYQVSVFRRA

-372 ADITRRNEAY
+372 ADILRRNEAY
-382 GAQGDASYKLND
+382 GVQGDASYKLTD

-399 AGVFVQRERYVADN
+399 AGVFVQRERYVANN
-413 TASVFAADSTGAQ
+413 TSSVFAADDSGAQ
-426 TSTTPFTI
+426 TSATPFTI

-455 TDKLTVN
+455 TDRLTVN

-470 NTIVSEQQLSP
+470 NTVVSEQQLSP
-481 RLGLTYDLTPRTRVH
+481 RLGLTYDLTSRTRVH

-509 KFDTT
+509 KFDST

-538 SNYFDVGVSH
+538 SNYFDLGISH

-574 GNALLYSAFNY
+574 GNALLYSVFNY

-595 SANYRNGNFGA
+595 SANYRDGNFGA
-606 YLNLA
+606 YVNLA

-617 KGIETGQFNFDA
+617 KGIETGQYNFDA
-629 DRLAY
+629 DELAF

-652 GVSYRYSGTTYTSDV
+652 GMSYRYSGTTYTSDV

-672 LRNGFANTDHLPAY
+672 LRSGFANTEHLPAY

-698 LPTLGKFK
+698 LPALGKFK
-706 TRLTVLNIFDRSYQ
+706 TRLTVLNIFDRSYE